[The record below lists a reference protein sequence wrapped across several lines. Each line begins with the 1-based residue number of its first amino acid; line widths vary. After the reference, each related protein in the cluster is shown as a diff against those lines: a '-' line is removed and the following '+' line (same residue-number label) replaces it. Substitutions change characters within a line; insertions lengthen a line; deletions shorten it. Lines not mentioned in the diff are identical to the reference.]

1 MFIVDF
7 GVAIQSAGGGTNTC
21 LLPSGMG
28 VGVLPCG
35 GGKVW
40 KVTRLCNGGG
50 APPMVAI
57 IGMDDDGQ
65 PVFADAPC
73 DQNDQGNQNNQG
85 NQNGQ

>member
-7 GVAIQSAGGGTNTC
+7 GVAIAAGA
-21 LLPSGMG
+21 
-28 VGVLPCG
+28 G

-40 KVTRLCNGGG
+40 KVTRNCN
-50 APPMVAI
+50 PMVGI
-57 IGMDDDGQ
+57 IGMDGDGQ

-85 NQNGQ
+85 NQN